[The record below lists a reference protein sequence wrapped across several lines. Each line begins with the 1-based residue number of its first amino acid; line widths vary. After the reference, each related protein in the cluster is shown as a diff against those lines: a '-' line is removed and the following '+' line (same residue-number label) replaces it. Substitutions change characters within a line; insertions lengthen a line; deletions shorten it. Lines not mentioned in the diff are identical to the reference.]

1 MSSDDFMNKAM
12 EQAKELQARIAQA
25 LNDSDKLRATLMEQ
39 AKQSADETNVQTK
52 AALDNLESAMKS
64 GSDYLQRFLR
74 GDS

>member
-25 LNDSDKLRATLMEQ
+25 LNDSDKLRATL
-39 AKQSADETNVQTK
+39 
-52 AALDNLESAMKS
+52 KS